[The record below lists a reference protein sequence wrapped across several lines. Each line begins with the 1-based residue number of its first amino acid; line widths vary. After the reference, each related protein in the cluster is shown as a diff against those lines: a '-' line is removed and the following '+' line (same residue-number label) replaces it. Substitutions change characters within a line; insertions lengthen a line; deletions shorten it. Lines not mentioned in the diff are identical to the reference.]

1 MSPVLVPIGKNLL
14 FRVHSFKISS
24 MSTDL
29 PSQIQSEIAELDVEK
44 QRQVLEY
51 LRGLK
56 LSPQGMT
63 GAELRKFAGTLSKV
77 DAEEMIAAIESGCA
91 QVDPHGW

>member
-1 MSPVLVPIGKNLL
+1 
-14 FRVHSFKISS
+14 

-51 LRGLK
+51 LRALK

-63 GAELRKFAGTLSKV
+63 GAELRKFAGT
-77 DAEEMIAAIESGCA
+77 
-91 QVDPHGW
+91 H